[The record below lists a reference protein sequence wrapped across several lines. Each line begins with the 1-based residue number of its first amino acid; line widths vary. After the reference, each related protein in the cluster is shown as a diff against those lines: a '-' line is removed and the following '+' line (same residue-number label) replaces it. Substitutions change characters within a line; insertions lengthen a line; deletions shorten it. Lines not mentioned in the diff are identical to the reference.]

1 MKVLVTGSKG
11 QLGSTLVEFLENKN
25 IRVQPANKEDLDIT
39 AKESVRKFISEA
51 KPSLIVNCAAY
62 TDVEKAEDERDKAF
76 AVNAE
81 SLKII
86 SEVIEKLDIP
96 IIHIST
102 DYVFDGAKE
111 GSYTEDD
118 QALPASVYGKSK
130 LIGEEILKEN
140 LKKYI
145 ILRTSWV
152 FSEFG
157 ACFSNKIFDLAK
169 KEKFLRII
177 DDQIGSPTS
186 VNLLCHVI
194 IMIIK
199 RIKNGSVNW
208 GTYNISQKP
217 YVSWFDFAKFIIDIC
232 KDQKIINDDFQIFAC
247 ATSEMSFKAIRPF
260 NSKLDTSK
268 FEKEYDFEIY
278 SWKKDIEKFFLKKS

>member
-11 QLGSTLVEFLENKN
+11 QLGSTLVEFLENRN

-118 QALPASVYGKSK
+118 QTLPASVYGKSK

-140 LKKYI
+140 LKKY
-145 ILRTSWV
+145 
-152 FSEFG
+152 
-157 ACFSNKIFDLAK
+157 
-169 KEKFLRII
+169 
-177 DDQIGSPTS
+177 
-186 VNLLCHVI
+186 
-194 IMIIK
+194 
-199 RIKNGSVNW
+199 
-208 GTYNISQKP
+208 
-217 YVSWFDFAKFIIDIC
+217 
-232 KDQKIINDDFQIFAC
+232 
-247 ATSEMSFKAIRPF
+247 
-260 NSKLDTSK
+260 
-268 FEKEYDFEIY
+268 
-278 SWKKDIEKFFLKKS
+278 